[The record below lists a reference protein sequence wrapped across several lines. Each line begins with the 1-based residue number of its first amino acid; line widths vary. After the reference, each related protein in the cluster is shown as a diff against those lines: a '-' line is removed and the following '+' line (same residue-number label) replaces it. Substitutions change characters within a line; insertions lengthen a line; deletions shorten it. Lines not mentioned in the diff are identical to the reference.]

1 MQESTHRS
9 ASREKYDV
17 IKNFPGHMSDTL
29 IFPGLQNS
37 LTIPGLWE
45 PCVISASKNTI
56 QHDIQYPISEFHVS
70 PGSIDIS

>member
-56 QHDIQYPISEFHVS
+56 YCYIHYAQTAF
-70 PGSIDIS
+70 